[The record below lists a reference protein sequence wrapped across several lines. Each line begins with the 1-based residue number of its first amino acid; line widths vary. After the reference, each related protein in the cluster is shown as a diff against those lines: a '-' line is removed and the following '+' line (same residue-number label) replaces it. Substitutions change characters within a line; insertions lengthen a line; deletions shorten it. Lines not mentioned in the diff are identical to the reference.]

1 MTNALA
7 LTDVRRRFGKAVA
20 LDGLTLSVRRGEV
33 YGFLGRNG
41 AGKTTTLRILT
52 GVLRADAGTV
62 EVLGQVLKQV
72 PVELKR
78 RIGSVSQEQHFYPWM
93 TGHELGRFVAGFYP
107 TWDQP
112 EFERLAKV
120 LDVPLQK
127 KSMEL
132 SGGTRTKLGL
142 ALALAPRPDL
152 LLLDEPTTGLDPVAR
167 REFNDLV
174 SAIVKERGC
183 TAFLSSHLVDEVQ
196 LVAHRVGIIQ
206 AGKMRIEGEV
216 PWLLESV
223 RRVVTPL
230 AFEPPPGFERVRGD
244 VWRAAPE
251 AWAAA
256 VWPEGV
262 VDERLSLEDVFLA
275 FARTDAVVA
284 SSTPVDSLRASP
296 PRLDGVMSAA
306 PSAQGPEAGDAG
318 RESLVPRNESE
329 AAADGADSRPGDGGS
344 TPGAA

>member
-7 LTDVRRRFGKAVA
+7 LIDVRRRFGKAVA
-20 LDGLTLSVRRGEV
+20 LDGLTLSVRQGEV

-62 EVLGQVLKQV
+62 EVLGQVLTQV

-93 TGHELGRFVAGFYP
+93 TGHELGRFVSGFYP
-107 TWDQP
+107 TWDGP
-112 EFERLAKV
+112 EFERLAKL
-120 LDVPLQK
+120 LDVPLAK

-223 RRVVTPL
+223 RRVRAPEGVL
-230 AFEPPPGFERVRGD
+230 VEPPPGFERVRGE

-251 AWAAA
+251 TWAAA
-256 VWPEGV
+256 AWPAGV
-262 VDERLSLEDVFLA
+262 MEERLSLEDVFLA
-275 FARTDAVVA
+275 FARTDAVGPEPR
-284 SSTPVDSLRASP
+284 STTVEGPRPAGKGLPAPAAAVDAGAV
-296 PRLDGVMSAA
+296 DGVGVGAV
-306 PSAQGPEAGDAG
+306 DADAVDA
-318 RESLVPRNESE
+318 SVP
-329 AAADGADSRPGDGGS
+329 AAAEPDRE
-344 TPGAA
+344 TPG